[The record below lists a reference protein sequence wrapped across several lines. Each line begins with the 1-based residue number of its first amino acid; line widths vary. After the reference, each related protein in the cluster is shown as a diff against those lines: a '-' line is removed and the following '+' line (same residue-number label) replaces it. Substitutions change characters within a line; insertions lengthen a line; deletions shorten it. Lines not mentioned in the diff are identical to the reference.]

1 MKTEKFYNDKINIA
15 RMDIEKWNNRINELQ
30 NPKPLKP
37 ANPKSK
43 TKIISFRVPCDSA
56 DMLKKLI
63 TDFLNNQ

>member
-1 MKTEKFYNDKINIA
+1 
-15 RMDIEKWNNRINELQ
+15 MDIEKWNNRINELQ